1 MLSLLVAEEASRTF
15 KAASDEVTLKV
26 YAYDNQVITDTEGL
40 MLGVV
45 PLEIKKT
52 IGVWAIG
59 ILVGIFY
66 IMPMLFAYIFGKL
79 SDLRG
84 RRGMIT
90 LIYVLSFS
98 GVVLML
104 GAHIPILL
112 ILAILL
118 LAFNFGIARTITFA
132 LVGDIST
139 EQNVESVSALMWMV
153 QSLAFTIAIVVSVLL
168 KGSAIYLV
176 SLFGIIVSYLVFLP
190 LHSVPLMI
198 IRQRIAEETL
208 ENE

>member
-1 MLSLLVAEEASRTF
+1 
-15 KAASDEVTLKV
+15 
-26 YAYDNQVITDTEGL
+26 
-40 MLGVV
+40 MLGIV

-59 ILVGIFY
+59 ILVGSFY

-90 LIYVLSFS
+90 LIYVLSLA
-98 GVVLML
+98 GVGLML
-104 GAHIPILL
+104 AADLPAVLVA
-112 ILAILL
+112 AIVL

-139 EQNVESVSALMWMV
+139 ETNVESLTALTWTV
-153 QSLAFTIAIVVSVLL
+153 QMIAFVCALLLSVILDGAWLYAVSLA
-168 KGSAIYLV
+168 
-176 SLFGIIVSYLVFLP
+176 GIGLSYLVFLP
-190 LHSVPLMI
+190 LRKVTLAVV
-198 IRQRIAEETL
+198 RDRIV
-208 ENE
+208 